1 MYFLREN
8 METNILQGWHRKRR
22 ETGIISRVPTWSSFP
37 RLHASLADGMWPM
50 ASCRSC
56 ITASWKLRP
65 CSYQGKP
72 GVQCSLYCSRGV
84 LSPLVVA
91 SFEELMLAFVVVFV
105 FVLREVLV
113 LCCECVRRWKWM
125 LFYVYAVNARLI
137 F

>member
-84 LSPLVVA
+84 LSPLVGA
-91 SFEELMLAFVVVFV
+91 SFEELMLAFVVFFSFLERFWCCVV
-105 FVLREVLV
+105 CTSVKVDVV
-113 LCCECVRRWKWM
+113 LCLCCQR
-125 LFYVYAVNARLI
+125 
-137 F
+137 